1 MGRSDQILI
10 ASLGGAL
17 TAIVLVAFRDR
28 ITPGS
33 LAEWAGAVAT
43 TAAVVVALAVAGSAQ
58 RSEAEQRE
66 ARARVAAFRLSPSL
80 VMILGQ
86 ASRAR
91 AALQRLSEG
100 VGPAVRN
107 LEMVIEQLQ
116 IPTSIPPE
124 VFADTWLLP
133 PPIAL
138 AVAQLDSRLLAHAQ
152 MFRVFATTDAIAMA
166 LQRVNLAPA
175 LEESL
180 GSIERL
186 ATTVMKYTAEVSDE
200 VVRRDRAARS

>member
-1 MGRSDQILI
+1 VLLWQVRVLPTS
-10 ASLGGAL
+10 SLKRGE
-17 TAIVLVAFRDR
+17 VLVGAF
-28 ITPGS
+28 
-33 LAEWAGAVAT
+33 LLGA
-43 TAAVVVALAVAGSAQ
+43 
-58 RSEAEQRE
+58 
-66 ARARVAAFRLSPSL
+66 RLH
-80 VMILGQ
+80 
-86 ASRAR
+86 
-91 AALQRLSEG
+91 
-100 VGPAVRN
+100 VRN

-152 MFRVFATTDAIAMA
+152 MFHVFGTTDAIVLA

-200 VVRRDRAARS
+200 VVRRDRATRS